1 MDVRETG
8 EPLAELQG
16 EVLVLFDLAE
26 EPAARGR
33 LGWVD
38 WVLLS
43 PLSRLHARGRF
54 SAGRGVSALL
64 SPEGKLRVE
73 RVLVIGLGAPEER
86 SLTNLYRLSYQVAQ
100 TILSLGC
107 RRIVLDLPY
116 RAFPTE
122 PWKRLRRAFL
132 EGFTAELGRGR
143 PDVEFAVSTLPP
155 GDAR

>member
-1 MDVRETG
+1 MDVREAGGT
-8 EPLAELQG
+8 LVELRG

-26 EPAARGR
+26 EPTPRGR

-54 SAGRGVSALL
+54 AATRGSSALL
-64 SPEGKLRVE
+64 SPEGKLGVE
-73 RVLVIGLGAPEER
+73 RVLVVGLGSREER

-100 TILSLGC
+100 TLLSLGC
-107 RRIVLDLPY
+107 RQIVLDLPY

-132 EGFTAELGRGR
+132 EGFTAELRRGR

-155 GDAR
+155 GDPD

>member
-1 MDVRETG
+1 MDVREAG
-8 EPLAELQG
+8 ESIAELQG
-16 EVLVLFDLAE
+16 EVLILFTLAE
-26 EPAARGR
+26 EPAPRGR

-54 SAGRGVSALL
+54 SATRGGSTLL
-64 SPEGKLRVE
+64 APEGKLRVE
-73 RVLVIGLGAPEER
+73 RVLVVGLGSREER

-107 RRIVLDLPY
+107 RQIVLDLPY
-116 RAFPTE
+116 RDFPTE

-132 EGFTAELGRGR
+132 EGFTAELRRGR
-143 PDVEFAVSTLPP
+143 PDVEFSVSTLPP
-155 GDAR
+155 TDAH